1 MATYLVSISSQAV
14 DLNRVEQSRVVVVN
28 AADPASAL
36 RKAERTLRGGT
47 PLAELQCLGPVQ
59 LPGAIDRR
67 IVRRRAAD
75 CH

>member
-14 DLNRVEQSRVVVVN
+14 DLDHIEQSRVVVVI

-36 RKAERTLRGGT
+36 RKAERTLRGGARS
-47 PLAELQCLGPVQ
+47 AELRCLGPVH
-59 LPGAIDRR
+59 LPGAFDRR
-67 IVRRRAAD
+67 VFTRRAAD